1 VGENDLV
8 FCLCEYGGVYL
19 FLFIVLTVL
28 LCMWGGVFVVMCGLF
43 GLMSLLFKLLLLVVR
58 MRVALCVVVLVD
70 LLVGLAVLHLVPFL

>member
-28 LCMWGGVFVVMCGLF
+28 LCMWGGVFIVI
-43 GLMSLLFKLLLLVVR
+43 
-58 MRVALCVVVLVD
+58 
-70 LLVGLAVLHLVPFL
+70 VGAKPG